1 MGWVGIVSNI
11 SLVCLFIIVS
21 IDFVLTMIATC
32 HPKYSKNKLLYEK
45 LMLPVTISLIFWLV
59 LFLLYGLPIF
69 FTNEVPVNIKIG
81 LIVLYIGSMGFVIWA
96 VRHEYRKYKALAK
109 GSSSNVL
116 GDVEYDIY

>member
-1 MGWVGIVSNI
+1 MGWIETVNVISIWGILILSI
-11 SLVCLFIIVS
+11 CDFIIV
-21 IDFVLTMIATC
+21 IIANH

-45 LMLPVTISLIFWLV
+45 LMLPVTISIPFFLTFTIFWS
-59 LFLLYGLPIF
+59 LPVF